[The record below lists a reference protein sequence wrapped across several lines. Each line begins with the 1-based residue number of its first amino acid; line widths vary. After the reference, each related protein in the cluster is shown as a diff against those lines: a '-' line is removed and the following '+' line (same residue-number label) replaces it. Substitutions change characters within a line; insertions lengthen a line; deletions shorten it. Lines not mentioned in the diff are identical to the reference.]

1 MFLVHGNVVKVFI
14 FYWFFFFDVYV
25 YFHLNLFL
33 ESIMY
38 LFSFQVFLIW
48 RIWGGFESNQIQI
61 KISRVELSDAF
72 LHLFQWL
79 TFFSDIIIHH
89 SSQSE
94 FKLEFEL
101 IVLDLSES
109 QTYPCSDLVLF
120 ESNLN
125 TDIRIDGVS

>member
-1 MFLVHGNVVKVFI
+1 MT
-14 FYWFFFFDVYV
+14 
-25 YFHLNLFL
+25 
-33 ESIMY
+33 
-38 LFSFQVFLIW
+38 
-48 RIWGGFESNQIQI
+48 
-61 KISRVELSDAF
+61 
-72 LHLFQWL
+72 L
-79 TFFSDIIIHH
+79 TFLSDIIIHH